1 MSVPFSLERRR
12 ALVTGA
18 NSDIGAAI
26 AGGLAELGADLIL
39 HHFGAREATETFANR
54 LRATGCDAQIAEADF
69 LDVESV
75 APFAATLSRDYGP
88 IDIIVACTAVERRKP
103 WAQVTAADFH
113 EHLAAGATALISL
126 CSVLVPSMCERGWG
140 RVVAI
145 GTVLSDRP
153 RAETIPYAAAKSAQL
168 TAIRAMARDVGP
180 HGVTMNVVSPGAIET
195 QRMASRYA
203 DPDFRKTVTAKIPV
217 GRPGRPDDVVGPVLM
232 LCSDAGGYVTGV
244 NIPVDGGWT
253 AGDAPGGLPGAT
265 P

>member
-1 MSVPFSLERRR
+1 LEGRR

-26 AGGLAELGADLIL
+26 ARGIAELGADLIL
-39 HHFGAREATETFANR
+39 HHFDAGEGTEALASS
-54 LRATGCDAQIAEADF
+54 LRAMGCDTQVVEADF
-69 LDVESV
+69 LNVESV
-75 APFAATLSRDYGP
+75 APFATTLLGDHGP
-88 IDIIVACTAVERRKP
+88 IDIIVSCTAVERRKP
-103 WAQVTAADFH
+103 WSQVRAADFH
-113 EHLAAGATALISL
+113 EHLAAGVTALISL
-126 CSVLVPSMCERGWG
+126 CSVLVPPMCERGWG

-153 RAETIPYAAAKSAQL
+153 RAETIPYAAAKSAQF

-195 QRMASRYA
+195 QRMINRYA
-203 DPDFRKTVTAKIPV
+203 DPGFRQTVTAKIPM

-253 AGDAPGGLPGAT
+253 TGDAPGGLPGAT

>member
-1 MSVPFSLERRR
+1 MSVPFSLEGRR

-26 AGGLAELGADLIL
+26 ARGLGELGADLVL
-39 HHFGAREATETFANR
+39 HHFGAREETERFASG
-54 LRATGCDAQIAEADF
+54 LRRTGCNTQVVEADF

-75 APFAATLSRDYGP
+75 APFAATLLRDHGP
-88 IDIIVACTAVERRKP
+88 IDIIVSCTAVERRKP
-103 WAQVTAADFH
+103 WSQVRAADFQ
-113 EHLAAGATALISL
+113 EHLAAGVTALISL
-126 CSVLVPSMCERGWG
+126 CSVLVPPMCDRGWG

-203 DPDFRKTVTAKIPV
+203 DPDFRKTVTAKIPMR
-217 GRPGRPDDVVGPVLM
+217 RPGRPDDVVGPVLM
-232 LCSDAGGYVTGV
+232 LCGDAGGYVTGV

-253 AGDAPGGLPGAT
+253 TGDAPGGLPGAT